1 MKTPPRQRLC
11 GVFVAALIF
20 SGCATG
26 RTTQQPTP
34 ELQPETV
41 IEASGDRVYDLLR
54 HAFVESQPERVL
66 ALLDSVAVLL
76 PQRFVPAPVAETAA
90 AKRLTSLTRVTL
102 ERYHAILP
110 QATTLSPNIPLVMLL
125 DILPVSISADLSN
138 HPHYREFKIRALAG
152 LSDVPIDL
160 TPEVMAYIQFFRTEG
175 RDFFGRWLSRSTAY
189 LPMIQTVF
197 RNHGLPQDLAYKA
210 MIESGFNPRAVSHAN
225 AVGMWQFM
233 HHTGSRYG
241 LKRNTWVDDRME
253 PKKATEAAAKHL
265 KRLYNHFKDWRLV
278 VAAYNCGQGRMDR
291 AIKESKTQDFWNIDS
306 LPKETRNHLPK
317 FMAAIIITKDPA
329 YFGFE
334 DIAYQPSLTYDEV
347 SLKEPVA
354 LRLAAECAGTT
365 YTWMR
370 QLNPE
375 LRRAYTPP
383 TTRQKSY
390 VLRVPRGSAEKFKT
404 NYARVPAKKKIQ
416 IVDYTVRP
424 GDTLSGIAYRFG
436 VSQTAL
442 KDANG
447 ITDPRRLRS
456 GRKISIPMHPE
467 LRVQLATLQQNNID
481 RAPDSKNYHHVT
493 IVVRPGDSLWEIAK
507 REGLTVSHLRAWNNL
522 TTNRPIHPGD
532 RLTLYLPKTGAESST
547 VYYTVRSGDTLW
559 DIARAFDTSVEALKS
574 WNDIQSPAS
583 LRTGARIR
591 VREGEIAE

>member
-11 GVFVAALIF
+11 GVLVVALILG
-20 SGCATG
+20 GCATG
-26 RTTQQPTP
+26 RTKQQPTP
-34 ELQPETV
+34 EQKTEVV

-54 HAFVESQPERVL
+54 YAFVESHPDRVA
-66 ALLDSVAVLL
+66 ALLDSVAMLL
-76 PQRFVPAPVAETAA
+76 TQRFVPEPVA

-110 QATTLSPNIPLVMLL
+110 RATPISPDKPLAMLL
-125 DILPVSISADLSN
+125 DVLPASIATDLSN

-152 LSDVPIDL
+152 RADVPIDL
-160 TPEVMAYIQFFRTEG
+160 TPEVFAYIQYFGTEG
-175 RDFFGRWLSRSTAY
+175 SDFFGRWLSRSTAY

-197 RNHGLPQDLAYKA
+197 RDRGLPEDLAYKA
-210 MIESGFNPRAVSHAN
+210 MIESGFNPRAVSRAS

-233 HHTGSRYG
+233 YHTGSFYG
-241 LKRNTWVDDRME
+241 LKRNTWIDDRMD
-253 PKKATEAAAKHL
+253 PQKATEAAAKHL
-265 KRLYNHFKDWRLV
+265 TRLYKHFEDWRLV

-291 AIKESKTQDFWNIDS
+291 AIRESKTRNFWKIDS
-306 LPKETRNHLPK
+306 LPRETRNHLPK
-317 FMAAIIITKDPA
+317 FMASIIITKDPA

-334 DIAYQPSLTYDEV
+334 NIVYQPSLAYDEV
-347 SLKEPVA
+347 TLKEPVA

-390 VLRVPRGSAEKFKT
+390 VLRVPQGTAEKFKT
-404 NYARVPAKKKIQ
+404 NYARVPAEKKIQ
-416 IVDYTVRP
+416 IVEYLVRR

-436 VSQTAL
+436 ISQTAL

-447 ITDPRRLRS
+447 ITDPRRLRL

-467 LRVQLATLQQNNID
+467 LRTQLATLQKNNID
-481 RAPDSKNYHHVT
+481 RAPDSKNYRQVT
-493 IVVRPGDSLWEIAK
+493 VVVRPGDSLWEIAK

-522 TTNRPIHPGD
+522 RTNRPIRPGD
-532 RLTLYLPKTGAESST
+532 RLTLYLPKTGAEAST

-559 DIARAFDTSVEALKS
+559 DIARAFETSVEALKS

-583 LRTGARIR
+583 LRAGTRIR
-591 VREGEIAE
+591 VREGEVAE